1 MARTQSAKSN
11 GQKRARAGGN
21 QRCRFRW
28 PRILRVSLELLKRAD
43 PSRRP
48 ARVLI
53 SFEDGRDQVFAGEE
67 ARAIWVWSLTGAWM
81 AGAGQPTARE
91 LPGISPSTRGILVEC
106 LRKFAAELET
116 YSPTRDFPLNNPRKF
131 PEFANSPEN
140 K

>member
-43 PSRRP
+43 SSRRP

-67 ARAIWVWSLTGAWM
+67 ARAISVWSLTGAWV
-81 AGAGQPTARE
+81 AGPAQPTANE
-91 LPGISPSTRGILVEC
+91 LPGLCPPTRGGL
-106 LRKFAAELET
+106 A
-116 YSPTRDFPLNNPRKF
+116 
-131 PEFANSPEN
+131 
-140 K
+140 